1 MINERVPEVDA
12 GEFNRMQR
20 YFAKARDAFGK
31 AGYRD
36 KAVQCDQT
44 IALLQE
50 IESVGILRPVGSPER
65 LI

>member
-1 MINERVPEVDA
+1 MINENAPNFDSS
-12 GEFNRMQR
+12 EFNRMLR
-20 YFAKARDAFGK
+20 YWGKARDAFGK

-36 KAVQCDQT
+36 KALQCDQT

-50 IESVGILRPVGSPER
+50 IELVGILRPLGSPDR